1 MKIIL
6 DAMGGDFAPDI
17 VVEGASLVRKEMN
30 HELILVGDE
39 TKIRRAA
46 DRTHVDLNDPGIQI
60 VHCTQEITM
69 EDSPLSVREKPDS
82 SLRVGFK
89 LLKDGFG
96 DAFVSA
102 GNTGAL
108 HAGSTLYVHRIKGV
122 LRSAIA
128 TILPLEKP
136 ILLIDSGANATVD
149 AAHLYQF
156 AIMGSIYME
165 KIFGIAHPTVGLLN
179 IGTESKKG
187 TPVQV
192 EAYEL
197 LRKSNLNFIGNV
209 EGKEVPFGKCDVLVA
224 DGFSGNIL
232 LKTIEGMGSFFGKKL
247 KAIFKSNPASL
258 VSALLVKK
266 QVDNLKKSF
275 DASEYGGAP
284 FLGISRP
291 VIKAHGSSDALA
303 IKNAVRQAIF
313 YYNTGIIKDIS
324 KYCAL
329 PEGVTVSRPK
339 PASKPESKPES
350 KATPADSE
358 ASQSAPASQGTS
370 EKSDS

>member
-17 VVEGASLVRKEMN
+17 VVEGAVLVRKEMN

-39 TKIRRAA
+39 NKIKLAA
-46 DRTHVDLNDPGIQI
+46 ERVNVSLDDPGIQI
-60 VHCTQEITM
+60 VHCTQEISM
-69 EDSPLSVREKPDS
+69 EDSPLSVREKADS

-89 LLKDGFG
+89 LLKEGVG

-136 ILLIDSGANATVD
+136 VLLIDSGANAQVD
-149 AAHLYQF
+149 VAHLYQF

-165 KIFGIAHPTVGLLN
+165 KIFGITRPSVGLLN

-187 TPVQV
+187 TPMHI
-192 EAYEL
+192 ETFEL
-197 LRKSNLNFIGNV
+197 LSKSDIINFIGNV
-209 EGKEVPFGKCDVLVA
+209 EGKEVPFGKCDILVT
-224 DGFSGNIL
+224 DGFTGNVL
-232 LKTIEGMGSFFGKKL
+232 LKTIEGMGSFFSKKL
-247 KAIFKSNPASL
+247 KAMYKSNPVSI
-258 VSALLVKK
+258 VSAAMIKHQLDDFKR
-266 QVDNLKKSF
+266 SF

-291 VIKAHGSSDALA
+291 VIKAHGSSDARA
-303 IKNAVRQAIF
+303 IKNAVKQAVF
-313 YYNTGIIKDIS
+313 YHNTGIIMDIS
-324 KYCAL
+324 KNCEL
-329 PEGVTVSRPK
+329 PEGVAVSRPK
-339 PASKPESKPES
+339 PSAAKAAPKAEEKP
-350 KATPADSE
+350 TE
-358 ASQSAPASQGTS
+358 APSAPEKSTS
-370 EKSDS
+370 EEK

>member
-6 DAMGGDFAPDI
+6 DAMGGDFAPDV
-17 VVEGASLVRKEMN
+17 VVEGAALVRKEMN

-39 TKIRRAA
+39 TKIRLAA
-46 DRTHVDLNDPGIQI
+46 GRVGVDLSDPGIRI
-60 VHCTQEITM
+60 VHCTQVVSM
-69 EDSPLSVREKPDS
+69 EDAPLSVREKADS

-89 LLKDGFG
+89 LLKEGEG

-136 ILLIDSGANATVD
+136 VLLIDSGANAVVD

-165 KIFGIAHPTVGLLN
+165 RIFGISRPTVGLLN

-187 TPVQV
+187 TPMHI
-192 EAYEL
+192 ETYEI
-197 LRKSNLNFIGNV
+197 LRQSKIINFIGNV
-209 EGKEVPFGKCDVLVA
+209 EGKEVPFGKCDILVT
-224 DGFSGNIL
+224 DGFTGNVL
-232 LKTIEGMGSFFGKKL
+232 LKTIEGMGSFFSKKL
-247 KAIFKSNPASL
+247 KTMFKANPVSM
-258 VSALLVKK
+258 VSAVLVKK
-266 QVDNLKKSF
+266 QIDELKNSF

-291 VIKAHGSSDALA
+291 VIKAHGSSDAKA
-303 IKNAVRQAIF
+303 IKNAVKQAVF
-313 YYNTGIIKDIS
+313 YNNTGIIRDIA
-324 KYCAL
+324 KNCEL
-329 PEGVTVSRPK
+329 PEGVAVSRPK
-339 PASKPESKPES
+339 PKAKPSE
-350 KATPADSE
+350 TPATTEAKSSE
-358 ASQSAPASQGTS
+358 SS
-370 EKSDS
+370 ESGEKNEENK

>member
-17 VVEGASLVRKEMN
+17 VVEGAALVRKEMN
-30 HELILVGDE
+30 HGIILVGDE
-39 TKIRRAA
+39 EKIRLSAEKLG
-46 DRTHVDLNDPGIQI
+46 VDLTDGIEI
-60 VHCTQEITM
+60 VHCSDVITM
-69 EDSPLSVREKPDS
+69 EDAPLSVREKPDS

-89 LLKDGFG
+89 LLKEGAG

-136 ILLIDSGANATVD
+136 VLLIDSGANATVD

-165 KIFGIAHPTVGLLN
+165 KIFGIERPTVGLLN

-187 TPVQV
+187 TPMHV
-192 EAYEL
+192 ETYEL
-197 LRKSNLNFIGNV
+197 LSKSDINFIGNV
-209 EGKEVPFGKCDVLVA
+209 EGKEVPFGKCDILVT
-224 DGFSGNIL
+224 DGFTGNVL
-232 LKTIEGMGSFFGKKL
+232 LKTIEGMGSFFSKKL
-247 KAIFKSNPASL
+247 KGIFKASPVSI

-266 QVDNLKKSF
+266 GIDDLKKSF

-291 VIKAHGSSDALA
+291 VIKAHGSSDARA
-303 IKNAVRQAIF
+303 IKNAVKQAVF
-313 YYNTGIIKDIS
+313 YHNTGIIMDIS
-324 KYCAL
+324 KQAAL
-329 PEGVTVSRPK
+329 PEDVTVSRPRTNTVRSAPK
-339 PASKPESKPES
+339 AAESAPKAVESDSESK
-350 KATPADSE
+350 
-358 ASQSAPASQGTS
+358 
-370 EKSDS
+370 

>member
-17 VVEGASLVRKEMN
+17 VVEGAALVRKEMN
-30 HELILVGDE
+30 HEIILVGDE
-39 TKIRRAA
+39 TKIRLAA
-46 DRTHVDLNDPGIQI
+46 GRTGVDLSDPGIQI
-60 VHCTQEITM
+60 VHCTQVVSM
-69 EDSPLSVREKPDS
+69 EDAPLSVREKADS

-89 LLKDGFG
+89 LLKDGVG

-136 ILLIDSGANATVD
+136 VLLIDSGANATVD

-165 KIFGIAHPTVGLLN
+165 RIFGIARPTVGLLN

-187 TPVQV
+187 TPMHV
-192 EAYEL
+192 EAYEI
-197 LRKSNLNFIGNV
+197 LRQSDIINFIGNV
-209 EGKEVPFGKCDVLVA
+209 EGKEVPFGKCDILVT
-224 DGFSGNIL
+224 DGFTGNVL
-232 LKTIEGMGSFFGKKL
+232 LKTIEGMGSFFAGKL
-247 KAIFKSNPASL
+247 KTMFKANP
-258 VSALLVKK
+258 VSMMSAVLVKK
-266 QVDNLKKSF
+266 QIDELKNSF

-291 VIKAHGSSDALA
+291 VIKAHGSSDAKA
-303 IKNAVRQAIF
+303 IKNAVKQAVF
-313 YYNTGIIKDIS
+313 YHNTGIIRDIS
-324 KYCAL
+324 KNCEL
-329 PEGVTVSRPK
+329 PEGVTVTRPRPNAARSTPKAEETK
-339 PASKPESKPES
+339 PATESTENKEEN
-350 KATPADSE
+350 K
-358 ASQSAPASQGTS
+358 
-370 EKSDS
+370 

>member
-17 VVEGASLVRKEMN
+17 VVEGAALVRKEMN
-30 HELILVGDE
+30 HEIILVGDE
-39 TKIRRAA
+39 EKIRLSAEKLGVEL
-46 DRTHVDLNDPGIQI
+46 DDGIEI
-60 VHCTQEITM
+60 VHCSDVITM

-82 SLRVGFK
+82 SIRVGFK
-89 LLKDGFG
+89 LLKEGAG

-136 ILLIDSGANATVD
+136 VLLIDSGANATVD

-165 KIFGIAHPTVGLLN
+165 KIFGIEKPEVGLLN

-187 TPVQV
+187 TPMHV
-192 EAYEL
+192 EAFEL
-197 LRKSNLNFIGNV
+197 LSQSDINFIGNV
-209 EGKEVPFGKCDVLVA
+209 EGKEVPFGKCDILVT
-224 DGFSGNIL
+224 DGFTGNVL
-232 LKTIEGMGSFFGKKL
+232 LKTIEGMGSFFSKKL
-247 KAIFKSNPASL
+247 KTMFKANPVSMM
-258 VSALLVKK
+258 SALLVKG
-266 QVDNLKKSF
+266 QINDLKKSF

-291 VIKAHGSSDALA
+291 VIKAHGSSDARA
-303 IKNAVRQAIF
+303 IKNAVKQAVF
-313 YYNTGIIKDIS
+313 YHNTGIIMDIS
-324 KYCAL
+324 KQAAL
-329 PEGVTVSRPK
+329 PEGVTVSKGRPN
-339 PASKPESKPES
+339 ASRSTPKAEEKVES
-350 KATPADSE
+350 KADENSTPKENAE
-358 ASQSAPASQGTS
+358 G
-370 EKSDS
+370 ENN

>member
-17 VVEGASLVRKEMN
+17 VVEGAALVRKEMN
-30 HELILVGDE
+30 HELILVGDA
-39 TKIRRAA
+39 TKIRLAA
-46 DRTHVDLNDPGIQI
+46 DRVGVDLSDPGIQI
-60 VHCTQEITM
+60 VHCTQVVSM
-69 EDSPLSVREKPDS
+69 EDAPLSVREKADS

-89 LLKDGFG
+89 LLKEGAG
-96 DAFVSA
+96 EAFVSA

-136 ILLIDSGANATVD
+136 VLLIDSGANATVD

-165 KIFGIAHPTVGLLN
+165 RIFGISRPTVGLLN

-187 TPVQV
+187 TPMHI
-192 EAYEL
+192 ETYEL
-197 LRKSNLNFIGNV
+197 LRQSDLINFIGNV
-209 EGKEVPFGKCDVLVA
+209 EGKEVPFGKCDILVT
-224 DGFSGNIL
+224 DGFTGNVL
-232 LKTIEGMGSFFGKKL
+232 LKTIEGMGSFFSKKL
-247 KAIFKSNPASL
+247 KTMFKANPVSM
-258 VSALLVKK
+258 VSAVLVKK
-266 QVDNLKKSF
+266 QIDELKNSF

-291 VIKAHGSSDALA
+291 VIKAHGSSDARA
-303 IKNAVRQAIF
+303 IKNAVKQAVF
-313 YYNTGIIKDIS
+313 YHNTGIIRDIS
-324 KYCAL
+324 KNCEL
-329 PEGVTVSRPK
+329 PEGVTVTRPRPNAAK
-339 PASKPESKPES
+339 SAAKT
-350 KATPADSE
+350 AE
-358 ASQSAPASQGTS
+358 APKDG
-370 EKSDS
+370 ENKEENK